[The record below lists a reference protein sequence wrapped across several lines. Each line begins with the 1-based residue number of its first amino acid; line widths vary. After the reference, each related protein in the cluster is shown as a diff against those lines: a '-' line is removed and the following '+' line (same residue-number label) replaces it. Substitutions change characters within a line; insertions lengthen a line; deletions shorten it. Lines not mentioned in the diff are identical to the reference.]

1 MAQYTAH
8 ECWGVFRYK
17 WIVNVDKRLSNM
29 PYAQAGVIFGENGE
43 VSLISYSTLV
53 CTIDADGWLTCT
65 GTYSQTTRKHIGAF
79 MREYGHGLSYY
90 DAKYCYEKDKALNI
104 YTGEVKKL

>member
-8 ECWGVFRYK
+8 ECWGVFQYER
-17 WIVNVDKRLSNM
+17 IVNVDKRLSAM
-29 PYAQAGVIFGENGE
+29 PYAQAGVIFGKNGE

-79 MREYGHGLSYY
+79 MREYGHGLNYY
-90 DAKYCYEKDKALNI
+90 DAKHCYEKGEMLNI